1 MSFDARSD
9 GFKLDI
15 ENTSKMPEVINKIKE
30 FIEEYNSTEEKKE
43 FKKCVLVTYA
53 ENNIES
59 ASILDRVDKE
69 SCILAGSFNPPHY
82 EHIKLMKDCSDFFKR
97 NNSEKTPQNIFELS
111 IVNADKGTIDINDIA
126 ARLLYFTQPILGGI
140 EQNTVNSILFTG
152 SQQTFFVAITV
163 AALFSDKKEILCKNE
178 KSVFCAGIDTVER
191 IIMPKYYEP
200 VKTSW
205 TAVADKSIT
214 GITEADGQA
223 DDFYSINM
231 LQVPVYVVGRTVNG
245 VREYLSTDYE
255 FKYDGEYISTKKNK
269 KEIAE
274 EIGLRNKK
282 IDEKAQIMAKLK
294 SESLKSL
301 LSKTFT
307 IVTTE
312 DGQPLVGNEVASSNI
327 RDTTDF
333 KELEFR
339 VDRYLLD
346 IDGHFQPILSDF
358 KLSSAWMKRFI
369 FSKAGYQSIGI
380 GFVGTGGG
388 ANIFDYLFRSG
399 SSAAMVFADFE
410 YHQNASYE
418 YCKEAIQ
425 DIASIDENSKMM
437 MKSDGSELKFV
448 STIFTNSLAVAGVKK
463 LLQINNSISNAK
475 NKFNKLLTIACSADY
490 SNPRFCISL
499 IDSKSDSATPTITE
513 TYAYAYKKETNP
525 SRDTVSNTIVIEIL
539 RILCNYIYNKNFTK
553 TDKSDIYSTKIGF
566 RDLLDK
572 NREKLLLLQYTDDMF
587 TTKQL
592 DLVGTSAG
600 GQKKK
605 STRRKRNKFNSKSR
619 RAV

>member
-9 GFKLDI
+9 GFNLEI
-15 ENTSKMPEVINKIKE
+15 EHTTKIPEVITIIE
-30 FIEEYNSTEEKKE
+30 QFIEEYSSASDKTT
-43 FKKCVLVTYA
+43 FKNCVLVTYA
-53 ENNIES
+53 ENNIAS
-59 ASILDRVDKE
+59 ASILDNIDEE

-82 EHIKLMKDCSDFFKR
+82 EHIKLMKDCSDFFLK
-97 NNSEKTPQNIFELS
+97 NNKKNPQNIFELS

-126 ARLLYFTQPILGGI
+126 ARLLYFTQPLLGGSSS
-140 EQNTVNSILFTG
+140 ENVTRILFPG
-152 SQQTFFVAITV
+152 SSDKPFFVAITV

-191 IIMPKYYEP
+191 IIMPKYYPP
-200 VKTSW
+200 VKNIWDQAAKVSR
-205 TAVADKSIT
+205 SIT
-214 GITEADGQA
+214 GITEAKDQA
-223 DDFYSINM
+223 DDFYSRNM
-231 LQVPVYVVGRTVNG
+231 LQIPLYVVGRTVNG
-245 VREYLSTDYE
+245 VKEYLSTEYVFEYEGDY
-255 FKYDGEYISTKKNK
+255 KPTKTDE

-274 EIGLRNKK
+274 ETAIREKKNK
-282 IDEKAQIMAKLK
+282 EKAEIMEKLK
-294 SESLKSL
+294 SNDSLHEL

-307 IVTTE
+307 IVTTK
-312 DGQPLVGNEVASSNI
+312 DGKPLVGNEVASSNI
-327 RDTTDF
+327 RDTKEF

-346 IDGHFQPILSDF
+346 IDGDFQPILSDF

-425 DIASIDENSKMM
+425 DIASIDENSKMI
-437 MKSDGSELKFV
+437 MKSDSVELKFV

-463 LLQINNSISNAK
+463 LLQINNSFSK
-475 NKFNKLLTIACSADY
+475 SENKFNKLLTIACSADY

-499 IDSKSDSATPTITE
+499 IDSNTPTITE

-539 RILCNYIYNKNFTK
+539 RVLCNYIYNIDVKKDQKITV
-553 TDKSDIYSTKIGF
+553 YSEKVSF
-566 RDLLDK
+566 SKLD
-572 NREKLLLLQYTDDMF
+572 NREQLLLLQSVDDKF
-587 TTKQL
+587 TETQL
-592 DLVGTSAG
+592 DLVFKTTG
-600 GQKKK
+600 GKKKK

-619 RAV
+619 RAF